1 MPTNSPPVQELFDDV
16 KDYVITQRNL
26 MFTVASKKGADVF
39 YIVITSVIFLLIL
52 WFFLI
57 LLSFAVA
64 FGLGALLNNLFFGFG
79 LVALFYVLMGAI
91 IWGYKD
97 RLIKTPL
104 LKLFFN
110 LLAANK
116 TPDHEQPTQ

>member
-1 MPTNSPPVQELFDDV
+1 MPTPQPPVQELFDDV
-16 KDYVITQRNL
+16 KEYIITQRNL
-26 MFTVASKKGADVF
+26 LLTVASKKGADVF

-64 FGLGALLNNLFFGFG
+64 FGLGNWLDHTWLGF
-79 LVALFYVLMGAI
+79 LIVAFVYVLIGVLV
-91 IWGYKD
+91 WKLKD
-97 RLIKTPL
+97 RVIKTPL

-116 TPDHEQPTQ
+116 TPDHE

>member
-1 MPTNSPPVQELFDDV
+1 MSTSPPPVQELFDDV
-16 KDYVITQRNL
+16 KDYIITQRNL
-26 MFTVASKKGADVF
+26 LLTVASKKGADVF
-39 YIVITSVIFLLIL
+39 YIAITSVIFLLIL

-57 LLSFAVA
+57 MFSFAVG
-64 FGLGALLNNLFFGFG
+64 FGLGALLDNLFFGFG
-79 LVALFYVLMGAI
+79 LVALFYVLLGVI
-91 IWGYKD
+91 IWRFKD

-116 TPDHEQPTQ
+116 TPDYEQSAQ

>member
-1 MPTNSPPVQELFDDV
+1 MPTRTPPVQALFDDV
-16 KDYVITQRNL
+16 KDYVTTQRNL
-26 MFTVASKKGADVF
+26 LFTVASKKGADVF
-39 YIVITSVIFLLIL
+39 YLIITSVIFLLIL

-57 LLSFAVA
+57 IFSFAVA
-64 FGLGALLNNLFFGFG
+64 YGLGYLLHSLFLGFL
-79 LVALFYVLMGAI
+79 LVALFYVVLGILMWI
-91 IWGYKD
+91 FKD

-116 TPDHEQPTQ
+116 TPDHE

>member
-16 KDYVITQRNL
+16 KDYVVTQRNL
-26 MFTVASKKGADVF
+26 MFTVASKKGADIF

-64 FGLGALLNNLFFGFG
+64 FGLGALFDNLFFGFG
-79 LVALFYVLMGAI
+79 LVALFYVLIGGI
-91 IWGYKD
+91 IWRYKD
-97 RLIKTPL
+97 RVIKTPL

-116 TPDHEQPTQ
+116 TPDHEHPTQ

>member
-1 MPTNSPPVQELFDDV
+1 MTTRTPPVQELFDDV
-16 KDYVITQRNL
+16 KDYVTTQRNL
-26 MFTVASKKGADVF
+26 LFTVASKKGADVF
-39 YIVITSVIFLLIL
+39 YLIITSVIFLLIL

-57 LLSFAVA
+57 IFSFAVA
-64 FGLGALLNNLFFGFG
+64 YGLGYLLQSLFLGFL
-79 LVALFYVLMGAI
+79 LVALFYVVLGILM
-91 IWGYKD
+91 WTFKD

-116 TPDHEQPTQ
+116 TPDHD

>member
-1 MPTNSPPVQELFDDV
+1 MRTPQPPIQELFDDLR
-16 KDYVITQRNL
+16 DYVITQRNL
-26 MFTVASKKGADVF
+26 LFTVASKKGADVF
-39 YIVITSVIFLLIL
+39 YIVITSAIFLLLL

-57 LLSFAVA
+57 MFSFAVG
-64 FGLGALLNNLFFGFG
+64 FGLGDLLDNLFFGFG
-79 LVALFYVLMGAI
+79 LVALFYVLLGAV
-91 IWGYKD
+91 IWKYKD

-116 TPDHEQPTQ
+116 TPDHEPPAQ

>member
-1 MPTNSPPVQELFDDV
+1 MRTPQPPIQELFDDMR
-16 KDYVITQRNL
+16 DYVITQRNL
-26 MFTVASKKGADVF
+26 LFTVASKKGADVF
-39 YIVITSVIFLLIL
+39 YIAITSAIFLLLL

-57 LLSFAVA
+57 MFSFAVG
-64 FGLGALLNNLFFGFG
+64 FGLGDLLDNLFFGFG
-79 LVALFYVLMGAI
+79 LVALFYVLLGAI
-91 IWGYKD
+91 IWRYKD

-116 TPDHEQPTQ
+116 TPDHEPPTQ

>member
-1 MPTNSPPVQELFDDV
+1 MRTSSPPVQELFDDV
-16 KDYVITQRNL
+16 KDYVVTQRNL
-26 MFTVASKKGADVF
+26 LFTIASKKGADVF
-39 YIVITSVIFLLIL
+39 YLVIISVIFLLIL

-57 LLSFAVA
+57 LFSFAVA
-64 FGLGALLNNLFFGFG
+64 FGLGALLDNMFFGFM
-79 LVALFYVLMGAI
+79 LVALFYVLLGAI
-91 IWGYKD
+91 VWRYKD

-116 TPDHEQPTQ
+116 TPDHEPITQ

>member
-1 MPTNSPPVQELFDDV
+1 MPTTSPPVQELFDDV
-16 KDYVITQRNL
+16 KDYVVTQRNL
-26 MFTVASKKGADVF
+26 LFTIASKKGADVF

-57 LLSFAVA
+57 LFSFAIA
-64 FGLGALLNNLFFGFG
+64 FGLGAWLDNLFFGFG
-79 LVALFYVLMGAI
+79 IVALCYVLIGVI
-91 IWGYKD
+91 IWRFKD

-116 TPDHEQPTQ
+116 TPDYEQSAQ

>member
-1 MPTNSPPVQELFDDV
+1 MPTSSPPVQELFDDV

-26 MFTVASKKGADVF
+26 LFTIASKKGADVF
-39 YIVITSVIFLLIL
+39 YIVITSAIFLLIL

-57 LLSFAVA
+57 MFSFAIG
-64 FGLGALLNNLFFGFG
+64 FGLGALLDNLFFGFG
-79 LVALFYVLMGAI
+79 LVALFYVLLGAI
-91 IWGYKD
+91 IWRFKD

-116 TPDHEQPTQ
+116 TPNHEPITE